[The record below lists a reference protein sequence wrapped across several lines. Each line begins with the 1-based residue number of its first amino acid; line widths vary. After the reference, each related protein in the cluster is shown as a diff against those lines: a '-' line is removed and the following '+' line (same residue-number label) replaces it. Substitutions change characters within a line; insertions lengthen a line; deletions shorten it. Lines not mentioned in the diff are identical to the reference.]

1 MKRFKH
7 NLSHYHMTT
16 FDQGYLVPVSNI
28 EVIMGD
34 SIRQVS
40 AAMMRVAPLAAPVMH
55 PVDVRLHHWFVPY
68 RVIWDEW
75 DEFITGRAS
84 STFPTI
90 TYTSGVSDYTLLDR
104 MGVPDDT
111 NTINA
116 LPVRAYNLI
125 YNEFYRDDDLI
136 TAVSTDDL
144 ALKRIAWEKDYFT
157 SARLTAQ
164 QGSTVAIPFGA
175 GNKAP
180 VKNIGIKN
188 QGSYATQ
195 SDVYESG
202 NTSTTSFD
210 GWQVK
215 SSPAGAGQA
224 GLHIGRDTGTGY
236 PDIYADLSAATGG
249 GIDINEFRLAMAMQK
264 HQEAR
269 SRFGDRIQDYLAYH
283 GIRPRDGRLE
293 IPEYLGGGKSTVS
306 FSEVLST
313 SDSGLRDVGD
323 MTGHGIASVRTRP
336 FGRFFAESGIMMTL
350 MSVRPKTIYANALH
364 RKWLRSDKWD
374 YWQKEAE
381 ELGPQEVLTKEV
393 YAAHGNS
400 TDVFG
405 YNGRHDDFRRHPSYV
420 SGAFRDSTDDFWH
433 MARQLSSSPTL
444 NQSFVECSPTD
455 RVYLDTSEPEVRVMC
470 AHDIKAKRLVRRKA
484 KH

>member
-1 MKRFKH
+1 MKRSRH

-16 FDQGYLVPVSNI
+16 FDMGYLVPVSNLEI
-28 EVIMGD
+28 IMGD
-34 SIRQVS
+34 SVRQVS

-68 RVIWDEW
+68 RTIWDDW
-75 DEFITGRAS
+75 DDFITGAAAT
-84 STFPTI
+84 TFPTL
-90 TYTSGVSDYTLLDR
+90 TYTTGVSDYTLLDR
-104 MGVPDDT
+104 MGVPDAT

-116 LPVRAYNLI
+116 LPIRAYNKI
-125 YNEFYRDDDLI
+125 YNEFYRDQDLI
-136 TAVSTDDL
+136 SAVAEDDL

-157 SARLTAQ
+157 AARLTPQ
-164 QGSTVAIPFGA
+164 QGSAVSIPFEA
-175 GNKAP
+175 GLTAP
-180 VKNIGIKN
+180 VVAKTGAATAALIRKASDDTLMPSTGLAARGT
-188 QGSYATQ
+188 GSGELYN
-195 SDVYESG
+195 DG
-202 NTSTTSFD
+202 NTI
-210 GWQVK
+210 
-215 SSPAGAGQA
+215 GAY
-224 GLHIGRDTGTGY
+224 LDPNGTLE
-236 PDIYADLSAATGG
+236 ADLASATGG
-249 GIDINEFRLAMAMQK
+249 GIDINEFRLAMAMQR

-269 SRFGDRIQDYLAYH
+269 NRYGDRIQDYLAYH
-283 GIRPRDGRLE
+283 GIRPRDGRLD

-313 SDSGLRDVGD
+313 SDSGVRDVGD

-381 ELGPQEVLTKEV
+381 ELGPQEVLVKEA
-393 YAAHGNS
+393 YASHGNA

-433 MARQLSSSPTL
+433 MARKLTSSPTL

-455 RVYLDTSEPEVRVMC
+455 RIYLDTSEPEVRVMT

>member
-1 MKRFKH
+1 MKRYKH
-7 NLSHYHMTT
+7 NLSHYHLTT
-16 FDQGYLVPVSNI
+16 MDQGYLVPVSNI

-40 AAMMRVAPLAAPVMH
+40 AAMLRVAPLAAPVMH

-68 RVIWDEW
+68 RVIWDDW
-75 DEFITGRAS
+75 DEFITGRAAT
-84 STFPTI
+84 TFPTI
-90 TYTSGVSDYTLLDR
+90 TYTSGVSTYDLLDR
-104 MGVPDDT
+104 LGVPDNT
-111 NTINA
+111 NTLNA
-116 LPVRAYNLI
+116 LPIRAYNKI

-136 TAVSTDDL
+136 TEVSQDDL

-157 SARLTAQ
+157 AARLTSQ
-164 QGSTVAIPFGA
+164 QGSAVSIPF
-175 GNKAP
+175 
-180 VKNIGIKN
+180 
-188 QGSYATQ
+188 Q
-195 SDVYESG
+195 
-202 NTSTTSFD
+202 TSTVPVYGTDKALQLTD
-210 GWQVK
+210 GTLTKSLAYNVGSTDLRSMAAAADVGDAYSADSLGSKAIGVVQSGDSGLQV
-215 SSPAGAGQA
+215 
-224 GLHIGRDTGTGY
+224 
-236 PDIYADLSAATGG
+236 DLSNASA

-269 SRFGDRIQDYLAYH
+269 SRYGDRIQDYLAYH
-283 GIRPRDGRLE
+283 GIRPRDGRLD
-293 IPEYLGGGKSTVS
+293 IPEYCGGGKSTIS

-323 MTGHGIASVRTRP
+323 MTGHGIAQCRTRP
-336 FGRFFAESGIMMTL
+336 FGRFFAESGILMTL
-350 MSVRPKTIYANALH
+350 MSVRPKTVYANALH
-364 RKWLRSDKWD
+364 RKWLRADKWD

-393 YAAHGNS
+393 YAAHGNT

-433 MARQLSSSPTL
+433 MARQLTSSPTL

-455 RVYLDTSEPEVRVMC
+455 RVYLDTSEPELRVMT
-470 AHDIKAKRLVRRKA
+470 AHDIKAKRLVRKKA